1 MPCQEELFQYTN
13 GRFLTRDKQ
22 QRDGRYVKFDLEA
35 LCAIAAST
43 GPSVSPVR
51 EVEKLEGGFSK
62 ALRIRRENG
71 TELIAKVP
79 CPNAGLAKYT
89 TASEV
94 ATLEY
99 VREHTD
105 IPVPYV
111 YTWSVDASNPVGAEY
126 IIMEKAAGV
135 QLFKVWDQIEEP
147 CKLAIIKQL
156 AKWESQLMS
165 TKFPAY
171 GCVYSR
177 RSFPEGPCLTEFGT
191 ALAKREIYRISQE
204 SKSVRVVD
212 HRGTA
217 AEQISLLET
226 TIELMKILGA
236 HSDLLRHAQP
246 TACHTDLH
254 MGNIFVSENDPSKIS
269 AIIDW
274 QFTQVAPMFLQ
285 ARWPVFL
292 TPPKGYPAGI
302 VTPKLPDDY
311 KDLDEK
317 EKKLAEYNLNLATAA
332 KAYEIRCLL
341 DNKDAYDAMNLPRV
355 YRELFIRCGAT
366 WEEGPA
372 PLRECLIEIFNS
384 WHDLDLPGECPYTF
398 REEEIQKHEKHFEE
412 YREWHRV
419 REFAKEYLDTDAD
432 GWIPPEMDFTEK
444 QEQNKALFTL
454 YVERMAG
461 QKSQEEIYRM
471 WPFSEGITL

>member
-1 MPCQEELFQYTN
+1 MSFLSRSRHLLTFKTPPLPSSESISLTCRDKPISREELFQYTN

-94 ATLEY
+94 AILEY
-99 VREHTD
+99 ESIRTSQYHTS
-105 IPVPYV
+105 ILGVF
-111 YTWSVDASNPVGAEY
+111 PVGAEY

-135 QLFKVWDQIEEP
+135 QLLKVWDQIDEP

-165 TKFPAY
+165 IKFPAY

-177 RSFPEGPCLTEFGT
+177 RSFPEGERSVNLPADIDRSESYCVGRSCDPTWSTVPENLILGPWPSLAEFGT

-204 SKSVRVVD
+204 SKSVHVVG

-226 TIELMKILGA
+226 TIELMKILGS

-269 AIIDW
+269 TIIDW

-285 ARWPVFL
+285 ARWPVLL
-292 TPPKGYPAGI
+292 TLPKGYPAGI

-317 EKKLAEYNLNLATAA
+317 EKKLAEYNFNLATAA

-384 WHDLDLPGECPYTF
+384 WHDLDLPGECPYIF
-398 REEEIQKHEKHFEE
+398 REEEI
-412 YREWHRV
+412 
-419 REFAKEYLDTDAD
+419 
-432 GWIPPEMDFTEK
+432 
-444 QEQNKALFTL
+444 
-454 YVERMAG
+454 
-461 QKSQEEIYRM
+461 
-471 WPFSEGITL
+471 